1 MEHIMI
7 VDDQPFYAA
16 YLAGDLEKI
25 GYGVEVVSL
34 AEEVLIRIEETK
46 PDLVLLD
53 LYLGGFEGFDLL
65 RDIKFRIPHLPVI
78 ILSAYDTF
86 RIDPR
91 TERADAYEIKNID
104 TDKIKE
110 KVSELLRHKPHQGQ
124 LQIEAI

>member
-16 YLAGDLEKI
+16 YVAEDLEKL

-53 LYLGGFEGFDLL
+53 LYLDGFEGFDLL

-86 RIDPR
+86 RLDPR
-91 TERADAYEIKNID
+91 TEQADGYEIKDID
-104 TDKIKE
+104 TDKLKE
-110 KVSELLRHKPHQGQ
+110 KVSVLLKHKPHQDGF
-124 LQIEAI
+124 QIEAT